1 MTGYD
6 LENGNLTYEAVVFD
20 LDGTLLNTLEDLA
33 SSVNR
38 VLGARGFPEHPVD
51 AYRYF
56 VGSGTYSLV
65 RAALPEEEPADSLV
79 TSCLAEFMT
88 DYSEN
93 WKVKTH
99 LYDGIAELLDGL
111 AKRSVRTAI
120 LSNKPHEF
128 TLLCVREFM
137 PQWDFEIILG
147 QRDGVPRKPDP
158 AGALEI
164 ADRLGLEPG
173 QILFVGDSSVD
184 MDTAVNAGMFPVG
197 VLWGFRGKDE
207 LIEHG
212 AAATVENPAQ
222 LLDIIGC

>member
-1 MTGYD
+1 M
-6 LENGNLTYEAVVFD
+6 TYEAVVFD
-20 LDGTLLNTLEDLA
+20 LDGTLLDTLDDLA
-33 SSVNR
+33 ASINR

-56 VGSGTYSLV
+56 VGSGAYLLV
-65 RAALPEEEPADSLV
+65 SRALPDEERGDGMID
-79 TSCLAEFMT
+79 SCLADFT
-88 DYSEN
+88 RDYSEN

-111 AKRSVRTAI
+111 AGRSVRTAI

-128 TLLCVREFM
+128 TVLCAREFM
-137 PQWDFEIILG
+137 PRWEFEIVLG
-147 QRDGVPRKPDP
+147 QRDGVPTKPDP

-164 ADRLGLEPG
+164 ADRLGLEPC
-173 QILFVGDSSVD
+173 QVLYAGDSSID
-184 MDTAVNAGMFPVG
+184 MDTAVSAGMFPVG

-212 AAATVENPAQ
+212 ATATVENPTQ
-222 LLDIIGC
+222 LLDIIAG